1 MQMRQ
6 GEIAVPSLTEATMA
20 DSTETLGLCPAP
32 EYTFA
37 YPAIR
42 PLILFDKVLTNVGRV
57 RVGGGLHFIT
67 HLICS
72 GVPWITAQHCAAND
86 AV

>member
-1 MQMRQ
+1 LPK
-6 GEIAVPSLTEATMA
+6 GEIAVPPFTETTMA
-20 DSTETLGLCPAP
+20 DGTETLGLCPAP

-42 PLILFDKVLTNVGRV
+42 PFILFDKVLTNVRRV
-57 RVGGGLHFIT
+57 RLGGGLNFIA

-72 GVPWITAQHCAAND
+72 GVPWIDVQLLQT
-86 AV
+86 VL